1 MADILLSRPQA
12 GQQAV
17 VAAPADSRLV
27 LQFPADQATL
37 EKSGDNLV
45 FRFEDGASVEVPNF
59 YTEFNKDNIPDFV
72 VDGQLV
78 AGADFFNAFGP
89 DLAPAAGPGAGAAAR
104 AARYNDWANSDLLD
118 GINHLDG
125 LDWGMNLANR
135 TEDDWQG
142 DGLLRDDNKA
152 PVLSTGGAPL
162 VDTLTES
169 GWDGKST
176 AHSAEV
182 KTSPVSFS
190 ISDPEGDPLSGFVYM
205 GGKAI
210 PIVIGGTTTVDS
222 DYGTLEIV
230 TSGGGGNLTI
240 TYTYALKEP
249 ESGTGTPGGPVDR
262 LAKGEEYNEAI
273 RFSFDDGHGNVVTQ
287 PVNLTIVGSNDAPDI
302 RGVDDLALKEDGV
315 FAGTYGVADGTVA
328 LNPLENTTTAD
339 GGVGGAQH
347 RPSMTGQIVAKD
359 PDNGAVLTYGIVN
372 ADGSPLVAGSV
383 VGEVDGTPVNV
394 TGVSTSGS
402 TTVISTNYGQLE
414 INSTTGK
421 YSFALANTTGTG
433 ATNRLAEGQEV
444 TLQFRPTVHDE
455 HGGRDMEYGVLRD
468 GTALAPDTNRIDVII
483 RGTNDQPVFADSA
496 GWDGGVTSVTENV
509 TTEPIHGQVTATD
522 HDSGATLT
530 YGFAYE
536 GNLESILYAVPTGT
550 GNGYT
555 LKTTPPADGNY
566 FGTLT
571 MTDQASGKYSF
582 ALNNAAPCVDKLD
595 DGDKLNIKVDLAVR
609 DEFGAWSTTPLAVT
623 INGANDAPTFTGG
636 GNGTVKESGVFAAGD
651 KTTSL
656 ILAENKAASD
666 TPSFSGTL
674 SANDVDAG
682 DTLIFGL
689 ALGGSPVTDMTL
701 YALGDGTFSA
711 TPPSDNNYYGSLTMK
726 PDGNYTFTVNNNEG
740 SPADKLAEGSTHKLT
755 FTPTVSDG
763 TVTTVA
769 DAAHSITITI
779 EGTNDKPKLSGGSS
793 LPVTE
798 QGHGIPA
805 KPASGTVTASDWDSD
820 DAGNLSFGLVMT
832 VPTDSEPQATVYTK
846 LYVVDDGGNPVL
858 SATAPADGNYYGTL
872 TMTSTGT
879 YTFELENKAKVVQQM
894 DDNQTKNLDFT
905 VAVQDT
911 HGAYDYKAFTL
922 TIKGANDAPPI
933 NPGPRPEVKES
944 GVYALGGEGYPLQ
957 INPAE
962 NTDTVSDTTPAR
974 LSESE
979 HRLVAE
985 GKMGVMD
992 FEGDKVRY
1000 SLTAQSGD
1008 TVPTDW
1014 SNAPAGYTPFNSQ
1027 ALTNEWGTLYL
1038 KTRSTDWHQGDY
1050 SGTEK
1055 VEYAFVLNDAGA
1067 KVQALAEGDSE
1078 TVSFKV
1084 VSADEHGATGSGFLR
1099 VTIKGT
1105 NDRPVLDMDAATA
1118 DTAEKTAVLRFT
1130 EDHPIADGKY
1140 VLTGKVAASD
1150 VDQNDTAKLYLET
1163 ASGKLLAFADKAIA
1177 FVDKDGNLV
1186 DKIESADGSNY
1197 YGKITLYADGRYEFE
1212 LNNSAPCV
1220 QKLAGGELR
1229 DLSIPVV
1236 AQDKF
1241 GAFDRGALTVKITG
1255 ADDLAVLNVGSL
1267 THTLVE
1273 EGVLPGGN
1281 APYAG
1286 KPEATGII
1294 AAKDTDKNDTLT
1306 FSVQDKNGNWHEL
1319 GAGTA
1324 SIAAEY
1330 GAITVTANSDGT
1342 WSYTYVLDNSNPA
1355 VNALDRQATLGD
1367 SFKVKVV
1374 NQNRIEVERTVQL
1387 TIVGTNDRP
1396 EIVTQE
1402 PLVDI
1407 DGDGTPDKVI
1417 TIRKADADNALD
1429 GSFKGKI
1436 GTKDVDN
1443 ADIGSEESGTYNL
1456 VVTGAGGKSVVDAY
1470 DAASGDKIGII
1481 EINPDGNYTF
1491 SLNEKGREL
1500 LKAKA
1505 EGEYLDVRAEVQVK
1519 DINNASDTT
1528 TLYWRL
1534 EGQDD
1539 APGLSGAGG
1548 RVTEDGW
1555 KSGRPS
1561 TPDYT
1566 AEPGVPFVTGTLS
1579 ADRVDTTDHGANT
1592 FTFGLDINGDG
1603 APDTATK
1610 LFVLPDRTY
1619 SAMQPSDY
1627 LGTIECETNGSW
1639 KFTLNNS
1646 SPTVNALTP
1655 DDRIDL
1661 SIPVT
1666 VQDDRG
1672 YSTAGSI
1679 NVAIKG
1685 SNDRPEITSVEN
1697 LSLTEQGHTE
1707 ASYIATGTATAK
1719 DADNLPSETS
1729 FSLVNADGQPVQTL
1743 QLEHGSV
1750 SIDAATGKY
1759 TYTFDVFNNANYG
1772 SDGKTHP
1779 DMTDTF
1785 TIYVRD
1791 KEGAY
1796 SEKKDI
1802 TVNIGPLDKWVSGP
1816 GSPVTLAA
1824 DDPFPAVREDNGDVD
1839 GRGLANVSVS
1849 GGHVTASPSVHGGYY
1864 FVTEDGK
1871 KVQSVPG
1878 VDADGNRLGTFIIN
1892 PITGEYRFV
1901 LDNGNP
1907 LVQQLDVGDSIP
1919 LVSPTVG
1926 NFYGGTVTLP
1936 ACTVEGTADRP
1947 EFLEKEHNPILTEDV
1962 AQNGGAHVSGTLIAE
1977 DMDKGDTAILIF
1989 GPGAANAGQSVTG
2002 NVIHG
2007 TYGDLTVNANGT
2019 YTYTV
2024 RSGVNVPH
2032 GSHEEKFNVMVKDD
2046 GGLEDTAIVTVTLN
2060 GLNSP
2065 PTTSVTLPALTPTED
2080 AKGADGYVAATGS
2093 ISKSDFVDADGDTVT
2108 FGASVDGSGTGTSA
2122 VMGKYGTLFVKPDG
2136 SYTYRLDN
2144 EIDAVQSLKGGQ
2156 PLTET
2161 LYIIAR
2167 DGHGGT
2173 ASVPL
2178 TIKITGTEDA
2188 PVLSLNS
2195 NGLAGAGSSLDMVA
2209 GQTAPV
2215 EGQAVATDV
2224 DKADAEAKNF
2234 SYSLRDG
2241 TLESD
2246 GRWHSAAKVD
2256 TDNDGIPDKVV
2267 GEFVLHPTT
2276 GKYEFLPD
2284 ADGLKYLSEGE
2295 QITVRGAV
2303 IVNAGQA
2310 GNSAEAEVA
2319 VHITGTN
2326 DAPVLTMNESK
2337 GLTQHKKSG
2346 AAAAPETGELKAS
2359 DPDGDAKDI
2368 SFSIKVDGEVTQ
2380 TGPTTWEGKYG
2391 TLELDANGKYT
2402 YTLFH
2407 GDHPKADAVYAMNEG
2422 ELYDDIFTVVT
2433 RDKFGAT
2440 QENPNGIKVTITGV
2454 RDNLLAA
2461 DAGPTNI
2468 TVTEGEVGTGR
2479 FELKY
2484 LESKDY
2490 GDNAEPFTFGILYRG
2505 ADGKTVLEYRGEA
2518 GPVTDAW
2525 GGTFTK
2531 SGDMLMHTNAYGT
2544 FALNA
2549 KTGEYTY
2556 TPSDA
2561 LAKDQTV
2568 KNSESKVHLGIRAHN
2583 TDGEFW
2589 TRNELEITATGV
2601 NDAPEITL
2609 FGSTADGG
2617 SLTYS
2622 DVDILD
2628 QPKLALLV
2636 QHNGTDHAVT
2646 PINATTGT
2654 ATVAGVGTFTFTR
2667 ADANAQW
2674 TTYTF
2679 AAEAALAA
2687 MVRSGEHGETF
2698 DIKIGVKDPY
2708 ETTYAS
2714 TQVKVLG
2721 TNAAPV
2727 PVSGESAP
2735 WSGVLAT
2742 DAEGDA
2748 LTFTTGDTD
2757 AVGKHA
2763 LTFGTL
2769 KVEADGSYAYTLNTS
2784 EAALKTLGETAAAD
2798 RTESFSFKA
2807 DDGKGA
2813 VSGTLNLKIDADN
2826 WDTKGGKLMFGD
2838 NADNTLNGGAGNDVL
2853 YGGEG
2858 DDILYGG
2865 DGNDRLYGGA
2875 GDDTLHG
2882 GDGNDFLDGGA
2893 GVNALYGGAGND
2905 LLVYSKDNSM
2915 MDGGDG
2921 TDVLLTSVNNSDM
2934 DAILKGL
2941 NSGNTANIEVVLNG
2955 PGTASL
2961 TSMND
2966 LSGKGITIQDDG
2978 KVKLDGGWASDGT
2991 KTDAGGTTFDV
3002 YTNAALD
3009 LTIAVETAKNANG
3022 G

>member
-104 AARYNDWANSDLLD
+104 AARYNDWANSNLLD

-142 DGLLRDDNKA
+142 DGLLPDDNRA

-176 AHSAEV
+176 AYSAEV

-249 ESGTGTPGGPVDR
+249 ESNTGTAGGPVDR
-262 LAKGEEYNEAI
+262 LAKGEEHTEAI
-273 RFSFDDGHGNVVTQ
+273 SFSFNDGHGNVVTQ

-302 RGVDDLALKEDGV
+302 TGVDDLALKEDGV
-315 FAGTYGVADGTVA
+315 FDGTYGTKDVGAA
-328 LNPLENTTTAD
+328 LNSSENTGTAD

-347 RPSMTGQIVAKD
+347 RTSMTGQIVAKD

-483 RGTNDQPVFADSA
+483 RGTNDRPVFDGSA
-496 GWDGGVTSVTENV
+496 GWDGGVTGVMESGTASQPNV
-509 TTEPIHGQVTATD
+509 ITGQVTATD

-530 YGFAYE
+530 YGFAYK
-536 GNLESILYAVPTGT
+536 GNLESVLYAVPTGA
-550 GNGYT
+550 GNEYT
-555 LKTTPPADGNY
+555 LETTAPADGNY

-571 MTDQASGKYSF
+571 MTDQDNGKYSF
-582 ALNNAAPCVDKLD
+582 ALNNAAPCVDKMD

-793 LPVTE
+793 LTVTE

-944 GVYALGGEGYPLQ
+944 GVYAPGGEGYPLQ

-962 NTDTVSDTTPAR
+962 NTDTVSDTTPAS
-974 LSESE
+974 LLKSE

-1014 SNAPAGYTPFNSQ
+1014 SNAPAGYTSSNSQ

-1038 KTRSTDWHQGDY
+1038 KTLSTDWHQGDY

-1067 KVQALAEGDSE
+1067 KVQALAEGDSK
-1078 TVSFKV
+1078 TVSFAV
-1084 VSADEHGATGSGFLR
+1084 ESRDEHNAKGSGFLS

-1105 NDRPVLDMDAATA
+1105 NDKPVLDMDAATA
-1118 DTAEKTAVLRFT
+1118 DTAEKTAVLSFT

-1186 DKIESADGSNY
+1186 DKIDPADGSNY

-1241 GAFDRGALTVKITG
+1241 GAFDRGELKIAVNG

-1281 APYAG
+1281 VPYAG
-1286 KPEATGII
+1286 KPEATGVIT
-1294 AAKDTDKNDTLT
+1294 AKDTDKNDTLT

-1324 SIAAEY
+1324 SITAEY
-1330 GAITVTANSDGT
+1330 GTITVAANPDGT
-1342 WSYTYVLDNSNPA
+1342 WSYTYALDNSNPA

-1374 NQNRIEVERTVQL
+1374 NQNGVEVERTVQL

-1407 DGDGTPDKVI
+1407 NGDGVPDKVI
-1417 TIRKADADNALD
+1417 TIHKADADNALD

-1443 ADIGSEESGTYNL
+1443 ADIGSEEPGTYNL

-1470 DAASGDKIGII
+1470 DNVSGDKIGII

-1519 DINNASDTT
+1519 DISNASDTT

-1548 RVTEDGW
+1548 RVTEEGW

-1566 AEPGVPFVTGTLS
+1566 AEPGVPSVTGTL
-1579 ADRVDTTDHGANT
+1579 AAKHVDTTDDGTDT

-1603 APDTATK
+1603 APDTVTK
-1610 LFVLPDRTY
+1610 LFVLPDKTY
-1619 SAMQPSDY
+1619 SATQPSGDY

-1639 KFTLNNS
+1639 KFTLNNA

-1666 VQDDRG
+1666 VRDARG

-1759 TYTFDVFNNANYG
+1759 TYTFDVFNDANYG
-1772 SDGKTHP
+1772 ANGKTHP

-1802 TVNIGPLDKWVSGP
+1802 TVNIGPLDKWVGGS
-1816 GSPVTLAA
+1816 GSPVTLTA

-1849 GGHVTASPSVHGGYY
+1849 GGHVTASPSVSGGYY

-1907 LVQQLDVGDSIP
+1907 LVQQLDAGDSIP

-1962 AQNGGAHVSGTLIAE
+1962 AQNGGAHVSGTLVAE

-1989 GPGAANAGQSVTG
+1989 GPGAANTGQSVTG

-2065 PTTSVTLPALTPTED
+2065 PTTSVTLPALTLTED

-2122 VMGKYGTLFVKPDG
+2122 AMGMYGTLFVKPDG
-2136 SYTYRLDN
+2136 SYTYRLNN
-2144 EIDAVQSLKGGQ
+2144 EGDAVQSLKGGQ
-2156 PLTET
+2156 TVTET

-2276 GKYEFLPD
+2276 GDYEFRPD
-2284 ADGLKYLSEGE
+2284 ADGLKYLAEGE

-2303 IVNAGQA
+2303 IVNAGQV

-2326 DAPVLTMNESK
+2326 DAPVLTTPGVVS
-2337 GLTQHKKSG
+2337 LTQHTKGAMNQGSAPATHSG
-2346 AAAAPETGELKAS
+2346 TLVAV
-2359 DPDGDAKDI
+2359 DPDAGSGDSAV
-2368 SFSIKVDGEVTQ
+2368 FSVKPGDGVTQ
-2380 TGPTTWEGKYG
+2380 TGPTTWQGKYG
-2391 TLELDANGKYT
+2391 VLTLK
-2402 YTLFH
+2402 
-2407 GDHPKADAVYAMNEG
+2407 
-2422 ELYDDIFTVVT
+2422 
-2433 RDKFGAT
+2433 
-2440 QENPNGIKVTITGV
+2440 PN
-2454 RDNLLAA
+2454 
-2461 DAGPTNI
+2461 
-2468 TVTEGEVGTGR
+2468 
-2479 FELKY
+2479 
-2484 LESKDY
+2484 
-2490 GDNAEPFTFGILYRG
+2490 
-2505 ADGKTVLEYRGEA
+2505 
-2518 GPVTDAW
+2518 
-2525 GGTFTK
+2525 
-2531 SGDMLMHTNAYGT
+2531 
-2544 FALNA
+2544 
-2549 KTGEYTY
+2549 GEYTY
-2556 TPSDA
+2556 TLDKSDA
-2561 LAKDQTV
+2561 VYRLNKDEEVKDVFSVITRDKLGAEAVASDGITINIKGTNDGPVLEVQNLTV
-2568 KNSESKVHLGIRAHN
+2568 TERGQEVAG
-2583 TDGEFW
+2583 
-2589 TRNELEITATGV
+2589 
-2601 NDAPEITL
+2601 
-2609 FGSTADGG
+2609 
-2617 SLTYS
+2617 
-2622 DVDILD
+2622 
-2628 QPKLALLV
+2628 
-2636 QHNGTDHAVT
+2636 
-2646 PINATTGT
+2646 GT
-2654 ATVAGVGTFTFTR
+2654 ATVGYIDAVPVEGQHFAIMTDNNTIRHDAIVGTPAELAGAYGTFTLNHDGSYSYHLTSTAVAAGKTATEKFTVR
-2667 ADANAQW
+2667 VYDNDNEYSTRVVTVTIKGANDRPVISA
-2674 TTYTF
+2674 TEH
-2679 AAEAALAA
+2679 EAAW
-2687 MVRSGEHGETF
+2687 SG
-2698 DIKIGVKDPY
+2698 
-2708 ETTYAS
+2708 TYA
-2714 TQVKVLG
+2714 
-2721 TNAAPV
+2721 
-2727 PVSGESAP
+2727 
-2735 WSGVLAT
+2735 T
-2742 DAEGDA
+2742 DTEHDA
-2748 LTFTTGDTD
+2748 LTFATDDSGEYGDLTAKTD
-2757 AVGKHA
+2757 
-2763 LTFGTL
+2763 GT
-2769 KVEADGSYAYTLNTS
+2769 YTYTLRTDEAS
-2784 EAALKTLGETAAAD
+2784 LEKLDAALDADADKTLTD
-2798 RTESFSFKA
+2798 SFSFTVTDNKVVGEEPQA
-2807 DDGKGA
+2807 
-2813 VSGTLNLKIDADN
+2813 GTLGLDITATQDGDTYRIDLQN
-2826 WDTKGGKLMFGD
+2826 GGGSLFLGSANND
-2838 NADNTLNGGAGNDVL
+2838 TLNGGAGNDVLRGGAGNDEIHGGAGNDVL

-2882 GDGNDFLDGGA
+2882 GDGSDFLDGGA

-2978 KVKLDGGWASDGT
+2978 KVSLANEWTKAGTAS
-2991 KTDAGGTTFDV
+2991 TDAGQAFDV
-3002 YTNAALD
+3002 YTNAD
-3009 LTIAVETAKNANG
+3009 NSLTIAVEAAKLSNG